1 MFVPVLF
8 ADSMVFCLGVYILR
22 WLNVYS
28 MAKFLKMHR
37 PRFTNK
43 TRMLNKVKN
52 NISFVGDGASAVYGE
67 QQAVLVFYR
76 AMGDSTEF
84 TVTVDGKSH
93 DSVNG
98 RAEVVVARGASV
110 EYEVSA
116 EGYVTVS
123 GVVTSCD
130 VNKDVALSKFA
141 PVVGPAPVPEQKYTI
156 SITAVPASAFITLG
170 NVSGTGYVSAEFVEG
185 STVSY
190 EVSAVGYES
199 ASGSLVVS
207 KDEALNITLSEVVAP
222 PVVVEPSEVTVG
234 GSNDFGT
241 ESVAISALPDLSA
254 AAGMTTIKAA
264 SIDLSASFTSP
275 RVVSLVATGDVTVG
289 GTGVSPMVIDGSQPK
304 SQGNASLSITSGG
317 VVSVHDLKFAKDDG
331 AYNALEIGLTK
342 GVDATSVLIEGITFD
357 GKLLNNAI
365 SIFGTADNATIIVRN
380 CTFASC
386 SNAVRL
392 SNRTAATGVSVTF
405 ENCHLLE
412 STGEEIY
419 RGFLMMQDHSSTSAA
434 DALSRNIFGSDKLSV
449 SFINCTIGAGD
460 SAEVINFASN
470 PAAGAPNA
478 DGSVNPK
485 QAYYTYYNKGFGDSA
500 SKGPMPYVA
509 ENYPA
514 LSFGE

>member
-8 ADSMVFCLGVYILR
+8 ADSTVFCLGVYILR

-43 TRMLNKVKN
+43 TRMLDKVKS

-116 EGYVTVS
+116 EGYATMS

-130 VNKDVALSKFA
+130 VNKDVALPKFA
-141 PVVGPAPVPEQKYTI
+141 PVAGPAPVPEQKYII
-156 SITAVPASAFITLG
+156 SIASVPASAFITLG
-170 NVSGTGYVSAEFVEG
+170 DVSGTGYVSAEFAEG

-234 GSNDFGT
+234 GSSDFGT
-241 ESVAISALPDLSA
+241 ESVAISTLPDLSA

-342 GVDATSVLIEGITFD
+342 GVDATSVLIEGVTFD

-365 SIFGTADNATIIVRN
+365 SIFGTADNATIVVRN

-449 SFINCTIGAGD
+449 SFISCTIGTGD
-460 SAEVINFASN
+460 SVEVINFASN
-470 PAAGAPNA
+470 PALGAPNA

-500 SKGPMPYVA
+500 SQGLMPYVA